1 VGAQVKLSRVFQ
13 ERLDANPALRVLF
26 ERSQAIPPIDA
37 GHDFSH
43 VLRVAEGTARIFSEE
58 LKLKENRPPMP
69 AELDACFVSALLHD
83 CVPVAK
89 NSPLRKESSKLSS
102 IKAGEWLREL
112 KWDEMQIRGIEE
124 AILDHSF
131 SAGRTPQTTLAKSLQ
146 DADRLEAVGALGL
159 YRTIATGVSMGAQ
172 LIDANDPWAENREL
186 NDKQYSVDH
195 FFTKLL
201 HLHKT
206 FQTDAAKS
214 EAKARTEFLEQ
225 FLSQL
230 KHEIGS

>member
-13 ERLDANPALRVLF
+13 DRLDANPALRVLF

-43 VLRVAEGTARIFSEE
+43 VLRVAEGTAQIFTQE
-58 LKLKENRPPMP
+58 LKLKENRAPAP

-83 CVPVAK
+83 CVPVPK

-102 IKAGEWLREL
+102 VKASEWLREL
-112 KWDEMQIRGIEE
+112 KWDETQIREIED

-131 SAGRTPQTTLAKSLQ
+131 SAGRTPETTLAKSLQ

-159 YRTIATGVSMGAQ
+159 YRTIATGVAMGAQ
-172 LIDANDPWAENREL
+172 LIDSNDPWAEKREL

-195 FFTKLL
+195 FYTKLL

-206 FQTDAAKS
+206 FQTDAAKA
-214 EAKARTEFLEQ
+214 EAKDRTKFLEQ